1 MGDAMRRRYGTFSTL
16 ATAVERLVGVLSP
29 GRWRFSAPKE
39 IFGWGSMG
47 GMRESDRRGA
57 LAVQPPKRVPAKR
70 TVAALGTKASG
81 MTKLTS
87 KTTKAAKKAVAKTSA
102 AGSTKTGTAKRALT
116 SKGST
121 RATAS
126 SQAATAGTSTSW
138 QPKVR
143 ADQVVRVLGN
153 RRAAAVLGVSESQP
167 SRWRK
172 AVEVPSSQVAP
183 LLVDLDHIIARLQ
196 LIWDEDVIGDWL
208 EGANAFLD
216 GARPID
222 VLRVNGSG
230 PVLEA
235 IEAEAA
241 GAYA

>member
-1 MGDAMRRRYGTFSTL
+1 
-16 ATAVERLVGVLSP
+16 
-29 GRWRFSAPKE
+29 
-39 IFGWGSMG
+39 
-47 GMRESDRRGA
+47 MRESDSRGA
-57 LAVQPPKRVPAKR
+57 LPDHAPKRVPTKR
-70 TVAALGTKASG
+70 TVAALGTKTSG
-81 MTKLTS
+81 TTKLTS
-87 KTTKAAKKAVAKTSA
+87 KTTKAAKKTAAQTSA
-102 AGSTKTGTAKRALT
+102 AGSTKTGAAKRAVT
-116 SKGST
+116 SKRST

-126 SQAATAGTSTSW
+126 SRTVMAGTSTSW
-138 QPKVR
+138 QAKVR

-183 LLVDLDHIIARLQ
+183 MLVDLDHIIARLQ
-196 LIWDEDVIGDWL
+196 LIWDEDVISDWL

>member
-1 MGDAMRRRYGTFSTL
+1 
-16 ATAVERLVGVLSP
+16 
-29 GRWRFSAPKE
+29 
-39 IFGWGSMG
+39 
-47 GMRESDRRGA
+47 MREPDDRGT
-57 LAVQPPKRVPAKR
+57 LPVQSAKTASAKR
-70 TVAALGTKASG
+70 TVATLGTSTSGTSKMASRTTKVTKKGVARTAAAG
-81 MTKLTS
+81 MTK
-87 KTTKAAKKAVAKTSA
+87 
-102 AGSTKTGTAKRALT
+102 TGAAKRAVP
-116 SKGST
+116 SKRTT
-121 RATAS
+121 RA
-126 SQAATAGTSTSW
+126 AAPALAVLAGTSTSW

-172 AVEVPSSQVAP
+172 AIEVPSSQVAP
-183 LLVDLDHIIARLQ
+183 MLVDLDHIIARLQ

-208 EGANAFLD
+208 EGANAFLG

-222 VLRVNGSG
+222 VLRLNGSG

>member
-1 MGDAMRRRYGTFSTL
+1 M
-16 ATAVERLVGVLSP
+16 
-29 GRWRFSAPKE
+29 
-39 IFGWGSMG
+39 
-47 GMRESDRRGA
+47 
-57 LAVQPPKRVPAKR
+57 PAKR
-70 TVAALGTKASG
+70 TAATLGAKSSG
-81 MTKLTS
+81 TS
-87 KTTKAAKKAVAKTSA
+87 KVASKAKVTKKVVARTSA
-102 AGSTKTGTAKRALT
+102 AGMTKTGAAKQAAS
-116 SKGST
+116 SKRST
-121 RATAS
+121 RVSAS
-126 SQAATAGTSTSW
+126 SPAVIAGTPRSW
-138 QPKVR
+138 QPQVR

-172 AVEVPSSQVAP
+172 ALEVPSSQVAP
-183 LLVDLDHIIARLQ
+183 MLVDLDHIIARLQ

-235 IEAEAA
+235 IEAEAS

>member
-1 MGDAMRRRYGTFSTL
+1 MRD
-16 ATAVERLVGVLSP
+16 P
-29 GRWRFSAPKE
+29 
-39 IFGWGSMG
+39 
-47 GMRESDRRGA
+47 DRRGT
-57 LAVQPPKRVPAKR
+57 LPVQSTKSAPVTRSIATLGAK
-70 TVAALGTKASG
+70 TSSTSK
-81 MTKLTS
+81 MTS
-87 KTTKAAKKAVAKTSA
+87 KTTKVTKKAAARASA
-102 AGSTKTGTAKRALT
+102 AGMTKAGAAQRAVSSKR
-116 SKGST
+116 ST
-121 RATAS
+121 RA
-126 SQAATAGTSTSW
+126 AAPSPAVMAGTSTSW

-172 AVEVPSSQVAP
+172 AIEVPSSQVAP
-183 LLVDLDHIIARLQ
+183 MLVDLDHIIARLQ